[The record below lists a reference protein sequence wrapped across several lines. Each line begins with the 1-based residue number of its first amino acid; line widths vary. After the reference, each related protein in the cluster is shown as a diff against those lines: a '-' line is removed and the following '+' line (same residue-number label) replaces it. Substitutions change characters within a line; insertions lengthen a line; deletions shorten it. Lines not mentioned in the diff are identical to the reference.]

1 MHRHLLLSSAFL
13 LGLIA
18 VPAADADVTGLNAQV
33 TGSGTI
39 KIGHIDGPGAID
51 IRGSGDVAIDDGA
64 LPTLSVEVR
73 GSGNAKLARGKVGT
87 LAASVAGSGN
97 IRIDGTVK
105 DASLSSAGSGDIDI
119 EKVTG
124 SVQSSKA
131 GSGKITVGK

>member
-51 IRGSGDVAIDDGA
+51 IRGS
-64 LPTLSVEVR
+64 
-73 GSGNAKLARGKVGT
+73 NAKLAWGKVGT